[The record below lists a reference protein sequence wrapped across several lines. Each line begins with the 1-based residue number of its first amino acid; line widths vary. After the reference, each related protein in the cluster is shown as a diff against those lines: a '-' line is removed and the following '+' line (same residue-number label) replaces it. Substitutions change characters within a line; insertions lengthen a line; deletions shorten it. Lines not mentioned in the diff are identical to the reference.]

1 MRIASI
7 DIGTNTILML
17 IADISDNGTLTVLS
31 DEQRIAR
38 VGKGVDK
45 TGAIA
50 WEAFSRSES
59 ILEEYLA
66 KARSLNVDVIR
77 ATGTSALRDAHNKD
91 DYLSYMLQKLNI
103 DIEILDGAAE
113 ALWTYGGAISGFS
126 GHKGRYAVLDIG
138 GGSTELTTGEGFHI
152 IDRKSLDIG
161 CVRLTEKFLRHSPP
175 HESELLELTDHVDA
189 AVSHFPL
196 FDAHKTVFVGVAGT
210 VTTLAAVELGL
221 ETYDGNAVAGFRL
234 SRETI
239 DRRFGQFRALSKD
252 ELQHALCIDPG
263 RADII
268 LVGIVILLRFMIA
281 RGLTEVV
288 VSERGLRY
296 GIALRE
302 WERALERSD
311 IS

>member
-1 MRIASI
+1 MRVASI

-17 IADISDNGTLTVLS
+17 IADLAENGTLTVLS

-66 KARSLNVDVIR
+66 TARSMRVDVIR
-77 ATGTSALRDAHNKD
+77 ATGTSALRDAHNRE
-91 DYLSYMLQKLNI
+91 DYLNYMQQRLDL
-103 DIEILDGAAE
+103 DIEILDGADE
-113 ALWTYGGAISGFS
+113 ALWTYGGAISGFTER
-126 GHKGRYAVLDIG
+126 KGRFAVLDIG
-138 GGSTELTTGEGFHI
+138 GGSTELTSGEGFRI
-152 IDRKSLDIG
+152 IERKSLDIG
-161 CVRLTEKFLRHSPP
+161 CVRLTEKFLPHSPP
-175 HESELLELTDHVDA
+175 REQELLALIDHVDH
-189 AVSHFPL
+189 AVRQFPHF
-196 FDAHKTVFVGVAGT
+196 DVHDTVFVGVAGT

-221 ETYDGNAVAGFRL
+221 ESYDRNAVAGFRL

-239 DRRFGQFRALSKD
+239 ERRYRQFSALSKE
-252 ELQHALCIDPG
+252 ELQHALRIDPG

-268 LVGIVILLRFMIA
+268 LVGVVILLRFMTA
-281 RGLTEVV
+281 RGLPDVT

-302 WERALERSD
+302 WERELERSTM
-311 IS
+311 S